1 MSIDR
6 GDAVRGAG
14 TTPLLLALV
23 ASIVVAA
30 ACTAPG
36 PSPAPPGAGASMVQ
50 SGSLG
55 TCPVLPADNPWNQ
68 DVSTL
73 PVAAGSASYVA
84 SIGAG
89 GHLHPDFG
97 GGGAYGIPYVTVASQ
112 PPVPVDFTAYGD
124 ESDPGP
130 YPVALSAPVEGGAAS
145 DGDRHVL
152 AVDTDHCVLYEMYR
166 AFPRSDHWDAGSGA
180 VFDLRSNRLRPDHWT
195 SADAAGLP
203 ILPGLV
209 RYDEVASGAIRH
221 ALRFTVARTQRGFIH
236 PATHFA
242 SASTDPSLPPMGL
255 RLRLKASFDTTP
267 FRGQA
272 RVVLDALKRYGMIV
286 ADNGS
291 SWYITG
297 AADARWDDNDL
308 GALKSVPGS
317 AFEAVDTGPILH

>member
-1 MSIDR
+1 MDR
-6 GDAVRGAG
+6 TKPVER
-14 TTPLLLALV
+14 
-23 ASIVVAA
+23 AA
-30 ACTAPG
+30 APG
-36 PSPAPPGAGASMVQ
+36 VLLVTLAVVLLGAACGTPVSSPPPPGGPAAMVQ
-50 SGSLG
+50 NGSLG
-55 TCPVLPADNPWNQ
+55 ACPVFPPDNPWNA
-68 DVSTL
+68 DISTV

-84 SIGAG
+84 SIGAT

-97 GGGAYGIPYVTVASQ
+97 GGGAYGIPYVTVAAQAS
-112 PPVPVDFTAYGD
+112 VPVNFTAYGD

-130 YPVALSAPVEGGAAS
+130 YPVPLSAPIEGGATS
-145 DGDRHVL
+145 TGDRHVL
-152 AVDTDHCVLYEMYR
+152 AVDTDHCVLYEMYN
-166 AFPRSDHWDAGSGA
+166 AFPRAGHWDADAGA
-180 VFDLRSNRLRPDHWT
+180 VFDLRSNRLRPDSWT

-242 SASTDPSLPPMGL
+242 SSSTDPSLPPMGL
-255 RLRLKASFDTTP
+255 RLRLKTNFDTSA
-267 FRGQA
+267 FHGQA

-291 SWYITG
+291 NWYVTG
-297 AADARWDDNDL
+297 AADPRWDDNDL
-308 GALKSVPGS
+308 AQLKNVPGS